1 MGQELFARNCHAST
15 TIRDRLS
22 SYAVQ
27 HGTVHR
33 RVRNIRC
40 TLALSRTANN
50 ADPAPRSL
58 LLVAAILAAFAAA
71 AQTLLWFHDFSTG
84 HTRVR
89 HLREGRFLTGRVAT
103 TNPSGHAG
111 LGVTYSSRSSNSSNS
126 KQQWKRLAAVARV
139 PRPRA

>member
-1 MGQELFARNCHAST
+1 MPVPRYVIVLA
-15 TIRDRLS
+15 

-40 TLALSRTANN
+40 TLALSRTAY

-58 LLVAAILAAFAAA
+58 LIIAAVLAAFAAA
-71 AQTLLWFHDFSTG
+71 AQTLLRFHDLSTG

-89 HLREGRFLTGRVAT
+89 HLREGKFLVGGVAT

-111 LGVTYSSRSSNSSNS
+111 LGVTYSGRSSNSSNA
-126 KQQWKRLAAVARV
+126 KQ
-139 PRPRA
+139 